1 MLITMKSIEKIPG
14 SFLILEDGLV
24 DNGCFFVCGLLFVSC
39 LFGKGIPISWID
51 S

>member
-24 DNGCFFVCGLLFVSC
+24 DNGCFFRLRPSVRQLLVW
-39 LFGKGIPISWID
+39 KGNTYQLD
-51 S
+51 R